1 MTRHLHID
9 AFSGVSGD
17 MFLGALVDTGVPLP
31 ILEKG
36 LKALGIKGY
45 RLREQQVIRNS
56 IRATKVDVK
65 IQKGFTKPLSLAT
78 IKKTLMNSRLPDA
91 IRNQALQT
99 FQLIAEAEGA
109 VHGKSPGKV
118 HFHEVGVIDS
128 LVDIVGTLLGIAHLN
143 VTTVSCSPIN
153 LGAGTIAMAHGLL
166 PVPAPAVAQMA
177 QGIPVFSNGPT
188 LELTTPTGMALI
200 RSLSKNCK
208 TLPPLTPQ
216 TIGYGAGTADPQG
229 WPNVLRLFLGQEGSV
244 STITSERI
252 IQLETNIDDMNPQ
265 LYDQMMNHL
274 FDAGALDVTL
284 TPTMMK
290 RNRPG
295 TIVSVVAWPK
305 DLQVLTTILL
315 SETTTLGVRIQDL
328 ERAIVPRQVQ
338 TVRLPNGSVRV
349 KIADIGNGQLKVTP
363 EYRDC
368 AALAERTKKPVQ
380 AIIDLARQTFIQTK
394 KPKTASRLKKPT
406 RISQ

>member
-17 MFLGALVDTGVPLP
+17 MFLGALVDTGVPLKV
-31 ILEKG
+31 LEKG
-36 LKALGIKGY
+36 LKTLGIKGY
-45 RLREQQVIRNS
+45 RLREQPVIRNS
-56 IRATKVDVK
+56 LRATKVDVD

-78 IKKTLMNSRLPDA
+78 IKKTLKDSRLPDL
-91 IRNQALQT
+91 IRTRALQT
-99 FQLIAEAEGA
+99 FQLIAEAEGT

-153 LGAGTIAMAHGLL
+153 LGAGTISTAHGLL
-166 PVPAPAVAQMA
+166 PVPGPAVAQMA
-177 QGIPVFSNGPT
+177 KGISVFSNGPA

-200 RSLSKNCK
+200 RTLSQNCK

-216 TIGYGAGTADPQG
+216 TIGYGAGNADPDG
-229 WPNVLRLFLGQEGSV
+229 WPNVLRLFLGQEESESSV
-244 STITSERI
+244 KLERI
-252 IQLETNIDDMNPQ
+252 IQLDTNIDDMNPQ
-265 LYDQMMNHL
+265 LYDQVMTHL
-274 FDAGALDVTL
+274 FEAGALDVTL

-295 TIVSVVAWPK
+295 TIVSVVAWPQ
-305 DLQVLTTILL
+305 DLQALTTILL
-315 SETTTLGVRIQDL
+315 SETTTLGVRIQEL
-328 ERAIVPRQVQ
+328 ERAIVPRRIQ
-338 TVRLPNGSVRV
+338 TVRLPHGSVRI
-349 KIADIGNGQLKVTP
+349 KIADLGKGQVKITP

-368 AALAERTKKPVQ
+368 VALAERTKQPIQ
-380 AIIDLARQTFIQTK
+380 PIMDLARLAYANSPVASTRKTTR
-394 KPKTASRLKKPT
+394 PKART
-406 RISQ
+406 RR

>member
-36 LKALGIKGY
+36 LRALGIKGY

-56 IRATKVDVK
+56 LRATKVDVA
-65 IQKGFTKPLSLAT
+65 IQKGFTKPLSLSA
-78 IKKTLMNSRLPDA
+78 IRKSLMNSSLPA
-91 IRNQALQT
+91 PIRMQALQT
-99 FQLIAEAEGA
+99 FHLIAEAEGT

-153 LGAGTIAMAHGLL
+153 LGAGTIATAHGLL
-166 PVPAPAVAQMA
+166 PVPGPAVAQMA
-177 QGIPVFSNGPT
+177 KGISVFSNGPA

-200 RSLSKNCK
+200 RTLAKDCK
-208 TLPPLTPQ
+208 TLPPLTPH
-216 TIGYGAGTADPQG
+216 TIGYGAGTADPEG
-229 WPNVLRLFLGQEGSV
+229 WPNVLRLFLGQEESV
-244 STITSERI
+244 SPITSEGI

-265 LYDQMMNHL
+265 LYDQMMTHL

-315 SETTTLGVRIQDL
+315 SETTTLGIRIQEL
-328 ERAIVPRQVQ
+328 SRAVVPRRIQS
-338 TVRLPNGSVRV
+338 VRLPNGSVRV
-349 KIADIGNGQLKVTP
+349 KIAELGNGQLKVTP

-368 AALAERTKKPVQ
+368 AALAERMNQPTQ
-380 AIIDLARQTFIQTK
+380 AIFDLARQTFIETK
-394 KPKTASRLKKPT
+394 KSKATSRSKKPT
-406 RISQ
+406 KISR

>member
-17 MFLGALVDTGVPLP
+17 MFLGALVDTGVPLQT
-31 ILEKG
+31 LEKG

-56 IRATKVDVK
+56 IRATKVDVN
-65 IQKGFTKPLSLAT
+65 IQKGFTKPLSLST
-78 IKKTLMNSRLPDA
+78 IKKMLVNSRLPNA
-91 IRNQALQT
+91 IRTQALQT
-99 FQLIAEAEGA
+99 FQFIAEAEGT
-109 VHGKSPGKV
+109 VHGKSPGRV

-153 LGAGTIAMAHGLL
+153 LGAGTISTAHGLL
-166 PVPAPAVAQMA
+166 PVPGPAVAQMA
-177 QGIPVFSNGPT
+177 KGLSVFSKGPA
-188 LELTTPTGMALI
+188 LEFTTPTGMALI
-200 RSLSKNCK
+200 KTLAQDCK
-208 TLPPLTPQ
+208 TLPALTPH
-216 TIGYGAGTADPQG
+216 TIGYGAGTADPEG
-229 WPNVLRLFLGQEGSV
+229 WPNVLRLFLGQEV
-244 STITSERI
+244 SEPSITSERI

-265 LYDQMMNHL
+265 VYDQVITHL
-274 FDAGALDVTL
+274 FEAGALDVTL

-295 TIVSVVAWPK
+295 TIVSVIAWPN

-315 SETTTLGVRIQDL
+315 SETTTLGVRIQEM
-328 ERAIVPRQVQ
+328 ERTIVPRRVQ
-338 TVRLPNGSVRV
+338 TVRLLNGSVRV
-349 KIADIGNGQLKVTP
+349 KIANLGNGHVKVTP

-368 AALAERTKKPVQ
+368 AELAKRTKQPVQ
-380 AIIDLARQTFIQTK
+380 AIIDLARQIFAQMNKSQPASRSK
-394 KPKTASRLKKPT
+394 KPIKTSR
-406 RISQ
+406 

>member
-17 MFLGALVDTGVPLP
+17 MFLGALVDAGVPLQV
-31 ILEKG
+31 LEKG
-36 LKALGIKGY
+36 LKTLGIKGY
-45 RLREQQVIRNS
+45 RLGEQQVIRNS
-56 IRATKVDVK
+56 LRATKVDVD
-65 IQKGFTKPLSLAT
+65 IQKGFTKPLSLSA
-78 IKKTLMNSRLPDA
+78 IRKTLVQSRLPNS
-91 IRNQALQT
+91 IRTKALQT
-99 FQLIAEAEGA
+99 FQIIAEAEGA
-109 VHGKSPGKV
+109 VHGKSSGKV

-200 RSLSKNCK
+200 RTLSKNCK
-208 TLPPLTPQ
+208 MLPPLTPH
-216 TIGYGAGTADPQG
+216 TIGYGAGTADPEG
-229 WPNVLRLFLGQEGSV
+229 WPNVLRLFLGQEESV
-244 STITSERI
+244 SPITSERI

-265 LYDQMMNHL
+265 LYDQMMTHL

-295 TIVSVVAWPK
+295 IIVSVVAWPK
-305 DLQVLTTILL
+305 DLQTLTTILL
-315 SETTTLGVRIQDL
+315 SETSTLGVRIQEL
-328 ERAIVPRQVQ
+328 SRAIVPRRIQS
-338 TVRLPNGSVRV
+338 VRLPNGSVRV
-349 KIADIGNGQLKVTP
+349 KIADFGNGQVKITP

-368 AALAERTKKPVQ
+368 AALAERTKQPIQ
-380 AIIDLARQTFIQTK
+380 AIIDLARQTFIETK
-394 KPKTASRLKKPT
+394 KAKAASRSKNPT
-406 RISQ
+406 KISR

>member
-17 MFLGALVDTGVPLP
+17 MFLGALVDTGVPLQT
-31 ILEKG
+31 LEKG

-56 IRATKVDVK
+56 LRATKVDVD
-65 IQKGFTKPLSLAT
+65 IQKGFTKPLSLFS
-78 IKKTLMNSRLPDA
+78 IKKTLTNSRLPDA
-91 IRNQALQT
+91 IRTQALQT
-99 FQLIAEAEGA
+99 FQIIAEAEGA

-128 LVDIVGTLLGIAHLN
+128 LVDIVGTLLGIALLN

-153 LGAGTIAMAHGLL
+153 LGAGTISTAHGLL
-166 PVPAPAVAQMA
+166 PVPGPAVAQIA

-200 RSLSKNCK
+200 RTLSKNCK

-216 TIGYGAGTADPQG
+216 TIGYGAGTADPEG
-229 WPNVLRLFLGQEGSV
+229 WPNVLRLFLGQEESV
-244 STITSERI
+244 SPITSERI

-265 LYDQMMNHL
+265 LYDQMMTHL

-290 RNRPG
+290 RSRPG
-295 TIVSVVAWPK
+295 TIVSVVACPK
-305 DLQVLTTILL
+305 DIQVLITILL
-315 SETTTLGVRIQDL
+315 SETTTLGVRVQEL

-338 TVRLPNGSVRV
+338 TVRLPNGVIRV
-349 KIADIGNGQLKVTP
+349 KIAELGNGQVKITP

-368 AALAERTKKPVQ
+368 AALAERTKQPIQ
-380 AIIDLARQTFIQTK
+380 AIIDLARQIFSQTNK
-394 KPKTASRLKKPT
+394 SKAASRSKKPT
-406 RISQ
+406 KIPR

>member
-17 MFLGALVDTGVPLP
+17 MFLGALVDTGVPLQT
-31 ILEKG
+31 LEKG
-36 LKALGIKGY
+36 LKALDIKGY

-56 IRATKVDVK
+56 LRATKVEVA
-65 IQKGFTKPLSLAT
+65 IQKGFTKPLSLAA
-78 IKKTLMNSRLPDA
+78 IKKTLTNSRLPDE
-91 IRNQALQT
+91 IRTQALRT

-143 VTTVSCSPIN
+143 VTTVSFSPIN
-153 LGAGTIAMAHGLL
+153 LGAGTIATAHGLL

-200 RSLSKNCK
+200 
-208 TLPPLTPQ
+208 
-216 TIGYGAGTADPQG
+216 
-229 WPNVLRLFLGQEGSV
+229 QEESV
-244 STITSERI
+244 SPITSERI

-265 LYDQMMNHL
+265 LYDQMMNHI

-315 SETTTLGVRIQDL
+315 SETTTLGVRVQDL

-349 KIADIGNGQLKVTP
+349 KIAELGNGQVRITP

-368 AALAERTKKPVQ
+368 AALAERTKQPIQ
-380 AIIDLARQTFIQTK
+380 AIIDLARQTFTQK
-394 KPKTASRLKKPT
+394 NNSKTASRSKKPT
-406 RISQ
+406 KISR

>member
-1 MTRHLHID
+1 MTRNLHID

-17 MFLGALVDTGVPLP
+17 MFLGALVDTGVPLSA
-31 ILEKG
+31 LQKS

-56 IRATKVDVK
+56 IRATKVDVE

-78 IKKTLMNSRLPDA
+78 IKKTLTNSRLSDEV
-91 IRNQALQT
+91 RTQALRT
-99 FQLIAEAEGA
+99 FQFIAEAEGA
-109 VHGKSPGKV
+109 VHGKSPGKI

-153 LGAGTIAMAHGLL
+153 LGAGTISTAHGLL
-166 PVPAPAVAQMA
+166 PVPGPAVAQMA

-200 RSLSKNCK
+200 RTLSQNFK

-216 TIGYGAGTADPQG
+216 TIGYGAGTANPEG
-229 WPNVLRLFLGQEGSV
+229 WPNVLRLFLGQEEKESL
-244 STITSERI
+244 ITSDRI

-265 LYDQMMNHL
+265 LYDQMMTHL

-295 TIVSVVAWPK
+295 TIVSVIAWPQ

-315 SETTTLGVRIQDL
+315 SETTTLGVRVQEL
-328 ERAIVPRQVQ
+328 ERAIVPRRVQ

-349 KIADIGNGQLKVTP
+349 KIADLGNGQLKVTP
-363 EYRDC
+363 EYQDC
-368 AALAERTKKPVQ
+368 AALAERTNQPIQ
-380 AIIDLARQTFIQTK
+380 AIIDLARQTFTQTNK
-394 KPKTASRLKKPT
+394 SKTASRSKKFT
-406 RISQ
+406 KISQ

>member
-1 MTRHLHID
+1 
-9 AFSGVSGD
+9 

-216 TIGYGAGTADPQG
+216 TTGYGAGTADPEG

-349 KIADIGNGQLKVTP
+349 KIAYLGNGQLKVTP

-368 AALAERTKKPVQ
+368 AALAERTEKPVQ